1 MIAAFLLP
9 FPVRGH
15 RAPYLW
21 VYYRLL
27 SAFNER
33 LLFIASRDYVRPPA
47 SWAIDCRWEMQEI
60 SGQRLGYAVPGDERM
75 ADHDYR
81 FVPDDIFSE
90 LLAAH
95 GSNPIAVFRAMLTQ
109 RIPSLERAFVE
120 CLRDTS
126 ADRIETI
133 LTWCN
138 CPSLNAVAEAKGIRV
153 MHLELGP
160 LRWPDYRSTAYLD
173 FTGVNGN
180 TEAEARYGQ
189 SGFANTR
196 YSIPRLR
203 RFFATSAPPRLPA
216 AEFDLGIA
224 LQVEDDSNLIA
235 FGNGFDN
242 QSLLVHAQ
250 LDDASQRKLV
260 RAHPGSL
267 FAVKPGSH
275 TVDASPNSIEFIRRC
290 AHLLTI
296 NSSVGLEALLLDIPV
311 TTMGD
316 SSYRHIAEADGHER
330 SSRLA
335 HYLFAYLVPM
345 DLIYQ
350 ADYLRF
356 RLSDPGEDRI
366 VRRHLAA
373 YLGRPEIAAA
383 TASGPEVI
391 DAVLPADGLPMA

>member
-9 FPVRGH
+9 FPVRGY

-33 LLFIASRDYVRPPA
+33 LRLIASRDYVRPPA
-47 SWAIDCRWEMQEI
+47 AWAAEGRWEMQEI
-60 SGQRLGYAVPGDERM
+60 SGRRLGYAIPDDGRM
-75 ADHDYR
+75 AHHDYR
-81 FVPDDIFSE
+81 FVPEDIFVD
-90 LLAAH
+90 LLVENAA
-95 GSNPIAVFRAMLTQ
+95 NPVAVFGAMLTH
-109 RIPSLERAFVE
+109 RIPRLERFFTE
-120 CLRDTS
+120 CLND
-126 ADRIETI
+126 AQPGELEAI

-138 CPSLNAVAEAKGIRV
+138 CPSLTAVAEAKGIPV
-153 MHLELGP
+153 IHLELGP

-180 TEAEARYGQ
+180 TEAAARYAG
-189 SGFANTR
+189 SGFAAR
-196 YSIPRLR
+196 HFPVPRLR
-203 RFFATSAPPRLPA
+203 SFFALGSPPHPPT

-235 FGNGFDN
+235 FGAGFDN

-250 LDDASQRKLV
+250 LNYPAQRRLV
-260 RAHPGSL
+260 RTHPGSL
-267 FAVKPGSH
+267 FAVKPGAYA
-275 TVDASPNSIEFIRRC
+275 VDASPNSIEFILRC
-290 AHLLTI
+290 SHLLTI
-296 NSSVGLEALLLDIPV
+296 NSSVGLEALLLDVPV
-311 TTMGD
+311 TVLGD
-316 SSYRHIAEADGHER
+316 CSYRHIAESDARER
-330 SSRLA
+330 ASRLA

-356 RLSDPGEDRI
+356 RLSNPTEDQI

-373 YLGRPEIAAA
+373 YLGRPEIIDSAASAAELIAAA
-383 TASGPEVI
+383 LPDEGSPTA
-391 DAVLPADGLPMA
+391 